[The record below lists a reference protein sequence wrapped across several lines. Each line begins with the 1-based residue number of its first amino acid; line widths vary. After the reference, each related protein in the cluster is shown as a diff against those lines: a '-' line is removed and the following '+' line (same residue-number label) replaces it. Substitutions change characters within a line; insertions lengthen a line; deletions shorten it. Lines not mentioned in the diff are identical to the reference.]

1 MESAA
6 VVLCG
11 KCAAR
16 YEKGAPFCPEC
27 GALSPGS
34 VSPGPV
40 AVEVDDVAS
49 EKIRKTVV
57 SILKLWFPALD
68 AMKADRRLKA
78 GRSILMKGISEDSG
92 SRIVDALKPLKVGA
106 RLVGKDSWFRN
117 LFNGGLIFS
126 GVALFLTLFFGPLFG
141 FFLFLIAVGA
151 PLLGAFLRD
160 RQRQPLV
167 SAPVHRGTSEKWA
180 KLAGDYS
187 AVISRMG
194 RVEAGSLKSIARSV
208 FDLNERLSRDSLASI
223 AAGEDTGE
231 LHARLEDIL
240 YSAVALGRRI
250 TVATAGD
257 AETLKRE
264 LGALEKLAGQTAEW
278 FRSQEHRQIKSSDEL
293 SDQLTRIRESI
304 DAIVGE
310 VRSPHPRTPGEKTYE

>member
-1 MESAA
+1 MESAE
-6 VVLCG
+6 VVPCG
-11 KCAAR
+11 KCGAR

-49 EKIRKTVV
+49 ENIRRTVV
-57 SILKLWFPALD
+57 SILKTWFPELD
-68 AMKADRRLKA
+68 SIKADRRLKA

-92 SRIVDALKPLKVGA
+92 SRIVDALKALKVGA
-106 RLVGKDSWFRN
+106 RLVGKDSWLRN
-117 LFNGGLIFS
+117 LFNGGLIVS

-141 FFLFLIAVGA
+141 FFLFLVAVGA

-167 SAPVHRGTSEKWA
+167 NAWARGSASEKWA
-180 KLAGDYS
+180 NISRDYS

-194 RVEAGSLKSIARSV
+194 RVEAGSLKAIARSV
-208 FDLNERLSRDSLASI
+208 FDLSGRLSRDSLASI

-240 YSAVALGRRI
+240 HSAVALGRRI

-264 LGALEKLAGQTAEW
+264 LGSLEKLAGQTAEW
-278 FRSQEHRQIKSSDEL
+278 FRSQERRQIKSSDEL

-304 DAIVGE
+304 DAIMGE
-310 VRSPHPRTPGEKTYE
+310 VSSPQPRTTGEKTYE